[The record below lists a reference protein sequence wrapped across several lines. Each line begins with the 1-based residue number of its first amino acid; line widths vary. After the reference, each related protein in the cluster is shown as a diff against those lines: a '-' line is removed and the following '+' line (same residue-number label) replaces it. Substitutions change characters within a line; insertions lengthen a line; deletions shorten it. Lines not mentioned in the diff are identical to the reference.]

1 MGLPTFCWHGPWA
14 GLRMV
19 LPNQQNRPLCA
30 MFLRIQTDKHRA
42 PSVSETLQD
51 HFSCK
56 KKKNSQENT
65 TPGGFSWF
73 LLVSHPS
80 SLPHTKPRPAN
91 HGLLRGPIG
100 RGQRG
105 AAPVLVGRGAA
116 EQGTGRGS
124 VRIHEGQEGSSH
136 ALTTGIAWDDVYH
149 GLKNMSCWG
158 QNLDI

>member
-1 MGLPTFCWHGPWA
+1 MSWAFPLFVGMVHGPACEWFY
-14 GLRMV
+14 RT
-19 LPNQQNRPLCA
+19 NRRDHCVRCFCASRLTNTEPQVFLKLCKIIFPA
-30 MFLRIQTDKHRA
+30 KKEKQSRKH
-42 PSVSETLQD
+42 
-51 HFSCK
+51 H
-56 KKKNSQENT
+56 
-65 TPGGFSWF
+65 SWGF

-116 EQGTGRGS
+116 ERGTGRGT
-124 VRIHEGQEGSSH
+124 VRVREGQEGSSH

-149 GLKNMSCWG
+149 GLKKMSCWG